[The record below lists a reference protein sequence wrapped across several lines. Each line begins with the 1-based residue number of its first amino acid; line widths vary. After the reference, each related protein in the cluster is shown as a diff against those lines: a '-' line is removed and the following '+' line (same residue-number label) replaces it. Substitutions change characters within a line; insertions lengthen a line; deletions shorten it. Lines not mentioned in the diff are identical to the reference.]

1 MPNDPTT
8 QTKKPS
14 HSSEIITRLYLIE
27 REQKE
32 NDITIKKWANSLL
45 LNEHLKL
52 IKKLFKGA
60 FDISFKTKQT
70 AIYFHCIKVL
80 LKIDPVLVISQLL
93 SLDDVNVKL
102 ITYLRDTQKEKICT
116 DAIYIFE
123 SVFSKRNEC
132 KELFTQDFI
141 MSLFELIDLIEDDLN
156 FESAVK
162 VLMLSEHNNFVKVYH
177 IHRNARV
184 FNEILIR
191 LINKEDNQD
200 KMIKMFKCLNNI
212 LDNEKDNI
220 LFTTDIESLIDI
232 IIIKLQI
239 AESKLMPFIIDIIE
253 KITNYP
259 EYYKTMYKI
268 DELLNLF
275 EDFAYN
281 NTVEELVKLKSKKII
296 EQLSQ
301 SKKEKL

>member
-8 QTKKPS
+8 QTKMPS

-32 NDITIKKWANSLL
+32 NDITIKKWADSLL

-60 FDISFKTKQT
+60 FDISFKAKQT

-123 SVFSKRNEC
+123 SVF
-132 KELFTQDFI
+132 
-141 MSLFELIDLIEDDLN
+141 FE
-156 FESAVK
+156 
-162 VLMLSEHNNFVKVYH
+162 
-177 IHRNARV
+177 
-184 FNEILIR
+184 
-191 LINKEDNQD
+191 
-200 KMIKMFKCLNNI
+200 
-212 LDNEKDNI
+212 
-220 LFTTDIESLIDI
+220 
-232 IIIKLQI
+232 
-239 AESKLMPFIIDIIE
+239 
-253 KITNYP
+253 
-259 EYYKTMYKI
+259 
-268 DELLNLF
+268 
-275 EDFAYN
+275 
-281 NTVEELVKLKSKKII
+281 KK
-296 EQLSQ
+296 
-301 SKKEKL
+301 

>member
-8 QTKKPS
+8 QTKK
-14 HSSEIITRLYLIE
+14 
-27 REQKE
+27 
-32 NDITIKKWANSLL
+32 WADSLL

-60 FDISFKTKQT
+60 FDISFKAKQT

-80 LKIDPVLVISQLL
+80 LKIDSVLVISQLL

-177 IHRNARV
+177 NHRNARV

-191 LINKEDNQD
+191 L
-200 KMIKMFKCLNNI
+200 NNI

-220 LFTTDIESLIDI
+220 LYTTDIESLIDI

-239 AESKLMPFIIDIIE
+239 AESKLISIE
-253 KITNYP
+253 KR
-259 EYYKTMYKI
+259 KI
-268 DELLNLF
+268 LNC
-275 EDFAYN
+275 
-281 NTVEELVKLKSKKII
+281 K
-296 EQLSQ
+296 QC
-301 SKKEKL
+301 